1 MIVTMEVKTMSRSRF
16 KPMFSGIVCLLLAI
30 CSVSSAQE
38 TPLFS
43 GRVIDEEGIPVAG
56 VTVTFMPVEDGNGA
70 WFPIQG
76 DRGLD
81 WPMEWPSF
89 RAKTDAEGRWTLTD
103 AVAGPVLLTLRLS
116 DSQKMRLLKAKIGG
130 PSFYATGALNGI
142 VFSAEPGAYVEN
154 IEITVR
160 YPDIR
165 GKILGIGGVAIADA
179 NFTLHMRLWGAKGEE
194 FNGSQTV
201 RTDAEGVF
209 VTYLDRNMEGPI
221 LCALTVVYQGQSVMA
236 KPIAIKPGR
245 KTRALT
251 FAFHDLLDV
260 VPQQHA
266 FGRSSASASVYSGI
280 DARGVWVVNPAT
292 GNAYKKIRCRGAEDA
307 IFQASQEGAYLV
319 SINDEAEQK
328 WLEKVFSP
336 TPTFI
341 GLSDVAKEGEW
352 QWHSGEPV
360 TYTNWARHEPD
371 DADGGDEDYVIFS
384 FGRKWKDIGPGNVLW
399 RVVRQVLI
407 EKETPPVK

>member
-1 MIVTMEVKTMSRSRF
+1 MTHDTRRTLAILI
-16 KPMFSGIVCLLLAI
+16 GIVGLYLAL
-30 CSVSSAQE
+30 CSDSPAQE
-38 TPLFS
+38 TSLFS

-56 VTVTFMPVEDGNGA
+56 VTVTLMPVEDGNGA

-76 DRGLD
+76 DRSLD
-81 WPMEWPSF
+81 WPMEQPSF
-89 RAKTDAEGRWTLTD
+89 RAKTDAEGRWALTD

-130 PSFYATGALNGI
+130 LSFYASGALIEHGI

-165 GKILGIGGVAIADA
+165 GKILGIGGAAIADA
-179 NFTLHMRLWGAKGEE
+179 NLTLQMRLWGAKGEE
-194 FNGSQTV
+194 FRGSQTV
-201 RTDAEGVF
+201 STDAEGVF
-209 VTYLDRNMEGPI
+209 VKYLDRNMEGPI
-221 LCALTVVYQGQSVMA
+221 LCALTVGHQGQSVMA
-236 KPIAIKPGR
+236 KPITIEPGR
-245 KTRALT
+245 KTRNLT
-251 FAFHDLLDV
+251 FAFHDLLGV
-260 VPQQHA
+260 IPQQHA
-266 FGRSSASASVYSGI
+266 FGRISASASVYSGI
-280 DARGVWVVNPAT
+280 DARGMWVVNPAT
-292 GNAYKKIRCRGAEDA
+292 GNAYKKIRFRGVEDA
-307 IFQASQEGAYLV
+307 IFQASQEGADLV

-328 WLEKVFSP
+328 WLEQVFA
-336 TPTFI
+336 TTHTLI

-384 FGRKWKDIGPGNVLW
+384 FGGKWEDIGPGNVRW
-399 RVVRQVLI
+399 RMVRQVLL